1 MKYLYYLLLRNPLLN
16 ILVFFYNTIAAH
28 DLGLAII
35 FLTVL
40 IRIIL
45 FPLFQSITRHQ
56 LVMQELQPKLEKIK
70 IDHKDNPENQ
80 VKATMD
86 LFKEHKVNPFSGLF
100 LTLIQLP
107 ILLALYS
114 IFRHVFDADIFT
126 NLYSF
131 VGNPG
136 TLNHSLLGL
145 INLQNPSILLVG
157 LAAVLQYIQTRLL
170 LPKPQPGVDS
180 SAAQMGKM
188 MTYIGPIFIFFI
200 FSRLPSAL
208 SLYLVTTT
216 LFSIAQQTFINR
228 KLQHEKLAGVRN

>member
-1 MKYLYYLLLRNPLLN
+1 MKSLYYLLLRDPLLN
-16 ILVFFYNTIAAH
+16 ILVFFYNTVAAQ

-45 FPLFQSITRHQ
+45 FPLFQNITRHQ

-70 IDHKDNPENQ
+70 VDHKDSPEKQ
-80 VKATMD
+80 VQATMN

-114 IFRHVFDADIFT
+114 IFNHIFDPGIFD

-131 VGNPG
+131 VGHPG
-136 TLNHSLLGL
+136 TLNNTLLGL

-157 LAAVLQYIQTRLL
+157 LAAILQYVQTKLI
-170 LPKPQPGVDS
+170 LPPVQPGVES
-180 SAAQMGKM
+180 SAAQMGKIM
-188 MTYIGPIFIFFI
+188 MYIGPIFIFVI
-200 FSRLPSAL
+200 FSRLPAAL
-208 SLYLVTTT
+208 SLYLITTT

-228 KLQHEKLAGVRN
+228 KLKHEKLAGVRN